1 MADRVAGV
9 APDKIERTVM
19 GAAELIALE
28 LLVGF
33 EREVAIGIEH
43 QLDALP
49 QLFVAQE
56 ERIGGRSG
64 FHVAF
69 IERVRCVDTPSKAV
83 LRRGSC
89 FGHFLSLY
97 RGGTMIVHH
106 LGKSQSERIV
116 WLCEELGIP
125 YDLKVYDRDSVTRLA
140 PPEYKALHPIG
151 TAPVIT
157 DGDVVLAESGAIIEY
172 IVAKHGKGRLT
183 LAPDHP
189 DFAQFL
195 FWFHFANGTLQP
207 ATGRSMILSRLKL
220 PDDNPILRAM
230 KGRLDLALGL
240 VEARLAKTAFLAGSE
255 FTTADIMIVFTL
267 TTMRLFL
274 PFDLAPY
281 PAILAYLQR
290 IGGRPAYRRAMQ
302 KGDPDMALLLT

>member
-1 MADRVAGV
+1 
-9 APDKIERTVM
+9 
-19 GAAELIALE
+19 
-28 LLVGF
+28 
-33 EREVAIGIEH
+33 
-43 QLDALP
+43 
-49 QLFVAQE
+49 
-56 ERIGGRSG
+56 
-64 FHVAF
+64 
-69 IERVRCVDTPSKAV
+69 
-83 LRRGSC
+83 
-89 FGHFLSLY
+89 
-97 RGGTMIVHH
+97 MIVHH

-125 YDLKVYDRDSVTRLA
+125 YEFKVYDRDPVTRLA

-195 FWFHFANGTLQP
+195 YWFHFANGTLQP

-274 PFDLAPY
+274 PFDLKPY

-290 IGGRPAYRRAMQ
+290 IGARPAYRRAMQ
-302 KGDPDMALLLT
+302 KGDPDMAPLLT

>member
-1 MADRVAGV
+1 
-9 APDKIERTVM
+9 
-19 GAAELIALE
+19 
-28 LLVGF
+28 
-33 EREVAIGIEH
+33 
-43 QLDALP
+43 
-49 QLFVAQE
+49 
-56 ERIGGRSG
+56 
-64 FHVAF
+64 
-69 IERVRCVDTPSKAV
+69 
-83 LRRGSC
+83 
-89 FGHFLSLY
+89 
-97 RGGTMIVHH
+97 MIVHH

-125 YDLKVYDRDSVTRLA
+125 YDLRVYDRDPVTRLA
-140 PPEYKALHPIG
+140 PPEYKALHPMG
-151 TAPVIT
+151 AAPVIT
-157 DGDVVLAESGAIIEY
+157 DGDLVLAESGAIIEY

-207 ATGRSMILSRLKL
+207 ATGRNMILSRLKL
-220 PDDNPILRAM
+220 PNDNPILRAM

-240 VEARLAKTAFLAGSE
+240 VEARLAMSAFLAGSE
-255 FTTADIMIVFTL
+255 FTTADIMVVFTL

-290 IGGRPAYRRAMQ
+290 IGARPAYRRTMQ
-302 KGDPDMALLLT
+302 KGDPDMAPLLT